1 MKPASVELGAALS
14 SCRSALASLIV
25 TSGLLNI
32 LYLTASFFM
41 LLISDRI
48 LPSRS
53 VPSLIGLVLL
63 ALMLYAF
70 QSALEALRGRILS
83 RIGAVLDE
91 CLSPRVFDALVRGPL
106 EGGAAT
112 NSQMPLRDL
121 DQVRGF
127 LGGSAPTALCDLPWM
142 PLYFII
148 CFLFHPL
155 IGFATVSGALLLV
168 AITLVADRLTR
179 GPSKVATEHGQR
191 RSSVTEASC
200 RNADVL
206 IAMGMQ
212 GHFAARWH
220 DAHSQY
226 LLAQQRMSDV
236 AGASSAVSKAA
247 RMALQSGVLALGA
260 YLVIRGQ
267 SSPGIIIA
275 SSILLGRALAP
286 LDATIANWKGV
297 IAAQQSWSRLAD
309 TITKAS
315 AARPISTLPAPMQ
328 VLKVEGVSVAPPG
341 STRLTVKEVRFSLKA
356 GQALAVTGP
365 SGSGKSTLVRALVG
379 ILPLARGTVWLDT
392 VPISQWQAADFGRH
406 VGYLPQEV
414 SLFAGTVAENIA
426 RFTPHAD
433 RAEIEEAARQAGV
446 HQLIESLPEGYQTV
460 LGDGGTGLSGGQRQ
474 RIGLARA
481 LFGSP
486 FLLVLDEPNANL
498 DGEGDAALTRAILS
512 VRARGGIVI
521 IVAHRMSALTA
532 VDLMLTIEAGQVTAF
547 GTKDEV
553 LRKIRGQSGGEV
565 KSARADTGPGRTA
578 AHHPP
583 MHIVKESA

>member
-1 MKPASVELGAALS
+1 MKPASVELSAALA
-14 SCRSALASLIV
+14 SCRPALVSLIV
-25 TSGLLNI
+25 TSGLLNV

-53 VPSLIGLVLL
+53 VPSLVGLILL

-83 RIGAVLDE
+83 RIGNVLDE
-91 CLSPRVFDALVRGPL
+91 CLNPRIFDALVRGPL
-106 EGGAAT
+106 DGTAPT

-121 DQVRGF
+121 DQVRSF

-142 PLYFII
+142 PLYFGI

-155 IGFATVSGALLLV
+155 IGVATISGALLLV
-168 AITLVADRLTR
+168 LITLVADRLTR
-179 GPSKVATEHGQR
+179 GPSQMAMEHGQR
-191 RSSVTEASC
+191 RSTVTEASC

-212 GHFAARWH
+212 GHFAARWEE
-220 DAHSQY
+220 AHHHY
-226 LLAQQRMSDV
+226 LMAQQRMTDV

-297 IAAQQSWSRLAD
+297 IAAQQSWIRLAD
-309 TITKAS
+309 TIKKAP
-315 AARPISTLPAPMQ
+315 AVRPMPALPAPTRL
-328 VLKVEGVSVAPPG
+328 LKVDGVSVAPPG
-341 STRLTVKEVRFSLKA
+341 GTRLTVKEVSFSLKA
-356 GQALAVTGP
+356 GQALAITGP

-379 ILPLARGTVWLDT
+379 ILPLNRGTVWLDA
-392 VPISQWQAADFGRH
+392 VPIPQWEAADFGRH

-426 RFTPHAD
+426 RFTPNAD
-433 RAEIEEAARQAGV
+433 RAGIEEAARQAGI
-446 HQLIESLPEGYQTV
+446 HELIERLPEGYDTA
-460 LGDGGTGLSGGQRQ
+460 LGEGGTGLSGGQRQ

-481 LFGSP
+481 LFDSP

-498 DGEGDAALTRAILS
+498 DGEGDAALTQAILS
-512 VRARGGIVI
+512 VRARGGVVI
-521 IVAHRMSALTA
+521 IVAHRISALAA
-532 VDLMLTIEAGQVTAF
+532 VDLMLTIEAGQVAAF
-547 GTKDEV
+547 GTKDAV
-553 LRKIRGQSGGEV
+553 LRNIRGRSGSEAGAV
-565 KSARADTGPGRTA
+565 RADARPSRPA
-578 AHHPP
+578 VSHPP
-583 MHIVKESA
+583 IHILKESA

>member
-1 MKPASVELGAALS
+1 MKPASVELAAALA
-14 SCRSALASLIV
+14 SCRSALVSLIV

-41 LLISDRI
+41 LLISDRV

-70 QSALEALRGRILS
+70 QGALEALRGRILS

-91 CLSPRVFDALVRGPL
+91 CLSPRVFHSLVSGQST
-106 EGGAAT
+106 GAA
-112 NSQMPLRDL
+112 SGAGQLPLRDL

-127 LGGSAPTALCDLPWM
+127 LAGSAPAALCDLPWM
-142 PLYFII
+142 PLYISI

-155 IGFATVSGALLLV
+155 IGLATVLGALFLV
-168 AITLVADRLTR
+168 GITLVADRLTR
-179 GPSKVATEHGQR
+179 GPSAVAGDHGQR
-191 RSSVTEASC
+191 RSTVTDASC

-212 GHFAARWH
+212 EPFAARWA
-220 DAHSQY
+220 DAHQSY
-226 LLAQQRMSDV
+226 LMAQQRVSDV
-236 AGASSAVSKAA
+236 AGAASAVSKAA

-297 IAAQQSWSRLAD
+297 IAAQQSWRRLA
-309 TITKAS
+309 
-315 AARPISTLPAPMQ
+315 AAIAAAPAPRSGPAFPAPKH

-341 STRLTVKEVRFSLKA
+341 SERLTVKAVSFGLKA

-379 ILPLARGTVWLDT
+379 ILPLNRGSVWLDSA
-392 VPISQWQAADFGRH
+392 PITQWQGAGFGRH

-426 RFTPHAD
+426 RFSPDAN
-433 RAEIEEAARQAGV
+433 RAAVEDAARQAGI
-446 HQLIESLPEGYQTV
+446 HELIERLPEGYDTR
-460 LGDGGTGLSGGQRQ
+460 LGEGGTGLSGGQRQ
-474 RIGLARA
+474 RVGLARA

-498 DGEGDAALTRAILS
+498 DGAGDAALNQAILG

-521 IVAHRMSALTA
+521 IVAHRMSALAA
-532 VDLMLTIEAGQVTAF
+532 VDLMLTIEAGEVSAF
-547 GTKDEV
+547 GPKDAV
-553 LRKIRGQSGGEV
+553 LRGIRGRTDRDAGAV
-565 KSARADTGPGRTA
+565 RAA
-578 AHHPP
+578 PP
-583 MHIVKESA
+583 PVQLVRESA